1 VPDTTFTFAQAVART
16 RVGLAARPARTL
28 DVPAFRRA
36 AVLLALLDRP
46 GGPTILF
53 TRRASTLPHH
63 SGEISVPGGGLEPGE
78 TPEAGALREAEE
90 EVGLLPARVELL
102 GRLDDLVSV
111 ARFVVTPVVGAVAS
125 PPQAFTAS
133 AGEVDEAFELPL
145 VQLLDPA
152 IRRAALWYPARFPP
166 AVVEVVR
173 QAREAVEDV
182 DPETG
187 RWRVW
192 SFHADPAR
200 VVWGLTARMLTELF
214 ARAFA
219 AEGGEGA
226 QGR

>member
-1 VPDTTFTFAQAVART
+1 MQPPTLTFSDAVAQARA
-16 RVGLAARPARTL
+16 GLAARPPRPL
-28 DVPAFRRA
+28 EVPGFRRA
-36 AVLLALLDRP
+36 AVLLALLDRA

-78 TPEAGALREAEE
+78 APEAGALREAEE
-90 EVGLLPARVELL
+90 EVGLAPERVELL

-111 ARFVVTPVVGAVAS
+111 ARFVVTPVVGAVGA
-125 PPQAFTAS
+125 PPERFLAA
-133 AGEVDEAFELPL
+133 AGEVDEAFELP
-145 VQLLDPA
+145 VARLLDPT
-152 IRRAALWYPARFPP
+152 IRRAALWDPARFPP
-166 AVVEVVR
+166 QVAALVREV
-173 QAREAVEDV
+173 REPFEEI

-219 AEGGEGA
+219 PPGGGD